1 MQSVMGGTCM
11 GVEQL
16 MLVLPADTGEG
27 QAALSVHRWSA
38 LVDQFAAMGGRH
50 LILGGPEPLAFG
62 GFWVMARRAFRGRVP
77 RVSAYLSGN
86 LLEPW
91 VVRQLAGSGV
101 HAMLAL
107 DSLQPEPHEALRGGS
122 SHTRAMAALD
132 TLLTHGMAGR
142 VSLLSTATRLNAEE
156 IPTLAAWAASKGV
169 TSLAVI
175 TVPDG
180 GWPSPQLKA
189 LRISPEEKSALYREL
204 EQSARLIGG
213 SFHAGPLDPSDDPDW
228 SATPGL
234 LRVMPSGEAYWGLAG
249 DAPRLGNLARL
260 SLDTLLERTTQAAGD

>member
-1 MQSVMGGTCM
+1 M
-11 GVEQL
+11 GVEQV

-38 LVDQFAAMGGRH
+38 LVDQFAALGGRH
-50 LILGGPEPLAFG
+50 LILGGAEPLAYG
-62 GFWVMARRAFRGRVP
+62 GFWALARRAFRGRVS

-101 HAMLAL
+101 HVMLAL
-107 DSLQPEPHEALRGGS
+107 DSLQPEPHDALRGGS
-122 SHTRAMAALD
+122 THSRAMAALD

-142 VSLLSTATRLNAEE
+142 VSLLTMATRLNAEE
-156 IPTLAAWAASKGV
+156 IPTLAAWSASKGV

-204 EQSARLIGG
+204 EQCSRLIGG
-213 SFHAGPLDPSDDPDW
+213 GFHAGPLDPSDDPDW
-228 SATPGL
+228 AAAPGL
-234 LRVMPSGEAYWGLAG
+234 LRVAPSGESFLGLAG
-249 DAPRLGNLARL
+249 EAPRLGNLSRL
-260 SLDTLLERTTQAAGD
+260 SLEALVERTAQAAGD